1 MIYDKLSNLNRY
13 LNIHKNIDF
22 AINFIN
28 QTNLKDLKDGIN
40 VISDTLFY
48 NKFITNTIEKNN
60 AVFESHKKYL
70 DLHILISGDEFIGHE
85 FVDDLNEQVE
95 YNLKDDVCLYKT
107 KTTKTIYQNNQSF
120 ALFFFTDAHSPKIK
134 ANCDQITKVV
144 FKILYD

>member
-1 MIYDKLSNLNRY
+1 MIYDKISNLNRY
-13 LNIHKNIDF
+13 LDLHKNIDF
-22 AINFIN
+22 AIKFILN
-28 QTNLKDLKDGIN
+28 NNLKELKDGIN

-48 NKFITNTIEKNN
+48 NKFVTNTIDINN

-95 YNLKDDVCLYKT
+95 YNLKDDVYLYKT
-107 KTTKTIYQNNQSF
+107 KTKKTIYQNNQSF
-120 ALFFFTDAHSPKIK
+120 ALFFSTDAHSPKIK
-134 ANCDQITKVV
+134 ANSDQINKVV